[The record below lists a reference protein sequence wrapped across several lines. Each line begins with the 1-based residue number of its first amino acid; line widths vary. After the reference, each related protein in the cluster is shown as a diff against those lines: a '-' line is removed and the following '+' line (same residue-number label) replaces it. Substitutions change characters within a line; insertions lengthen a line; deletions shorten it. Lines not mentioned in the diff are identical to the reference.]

1 MIKHPS
7 LAQQERTRPK
17 PYLHRFL
24 DVFITLTL
32 WVIGNFKMALKWNF
46 RSLCLAVP
54 DISKNHHHLYALSPK
69 PLKNLV
75 CPTVLSRNLSYTGL
89 MLFLCDHASFKSL
102 FPSFIQ
108 HEFLFPDFLKV
119 RLIPTKQFE
128 VPPRTMGCHTE
139 SWATLT
145 SPLEEMIL
153 KQMYELAVV

>member
-75 CPTVLSRNLSYTGL
+75 CPTVLSRNLCLTQVSCCSSVT
-89 MLFLCDHASFKSL
+89 MLPLSLSFLLLYNMNFCFQTFWRFVLSPLNSL
-102 FPSFIQ
+102 KCLHVQ
-108 HEFLFPDFLKV
+108 
-119 RLIPTKQFE
+119 
-128 VPPRTMGCHTE
+128 
-139 SWATLT
+139 WAATL
-145 SPLEEMIL
+145 SHEPPWLRLL
-153 KQMYELAVV
+153 KKWSWNTCMN